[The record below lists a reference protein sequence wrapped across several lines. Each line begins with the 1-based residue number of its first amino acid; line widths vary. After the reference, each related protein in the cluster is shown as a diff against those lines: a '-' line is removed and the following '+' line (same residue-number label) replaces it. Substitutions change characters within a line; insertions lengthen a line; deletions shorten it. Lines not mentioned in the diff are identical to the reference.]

1 LHIRW
6 ASIIILSSLRLRKY
20 NSRHSVYTMATPQS
34 DQSRKSMPY
43 AISSVD
49 IRKWMGKAYPT
60 LKIFLEG
67 IVIERGKSEEYLDA
81 VFESFQR

>member
-1 LHIRW
+1 
-6 ASIIILSSLRLRKY
+6 
-20 NSRHSVYTMATPQS
+20 
-34 DQSRKSMPY
+34 MPY